1 MKIRVLS
8 VLTTLAISAAVIP
21 ARAHHGTLVSYDL
34 QQQWT
39 AQATV
44 VEFRYV
50 NPHVQLYFDVKN
62 KDGQVTHYNGE
73 MLPNPA
79 QLIANGWSRK
89 RSAEVLQAGTLVTV
103 TAAPARVG
111 GNVVLVTKILNDK
124 GQEILGT
131 GLPITGTPAPGAA
144 R

>member
-1 MKIRVLS
+1 MTTRVLAI
-8 VLTTLAISAAVIP
+8 LTALVIIAAAPP

-34 QQQWT
+34 QKQWT
-39 AQATV
+39 APATV
-44 VEFRYV
+44 TEFRYV
-50 NPHVQLYFDVKN
+50 NPHVQLYFDVKD
-62 KDGQVTHYNGE
+62 KDGRITHYNGE

-89 RSAEVLQAGTLVTV
+89 RSAEVLQAGTQVTV

-124 GQEILGT
+124 GVEILGA
-131 GLPITGTPAPGAA
+131 GLPITGTPAPAPG

>member
-1 MKIRVLS
+1 MRMRLLS
-8 VLTTLAISAAVIP
+8 IAAALAIIAVAP

-34 QQQWT
+34 QKQWT
-39 AQATV
+39 APATV
-44 VEFRYV
+44 VEFRYI
-50 NPHVQLYFDVKN
+50 NPHVQLYFEVKD
-62 KDGQVTHYNGE
+62 KDGKVTRYNGE

-89 RSAEVLQAGTLVTV
+89 RSAEVLQAGTQVTV

-111 GNVVLVTKILNDK
+111 GNVVLVTKVVNDK
-124 GQEILGT
+124 GVEILGA
-131 GLPITGTPAPGAA
+131 GLPITGTPAPAPG

>member
-1 MKIRVLS
+1 MKTRVLAT
-8 VLTTLAISAAVIP
+8 LTALAIITAAAP

-34 QQQWT
+34 QKQWT
-39 AQATV
+39 APATV
-44 VEFRYV
+44 TEFRYI
-50 NPHVQLYFDVKN
+50 NPHVQLYFDVKD
-62 KDGQVTHYNGE
+62 KDGKITHYNGE

-89 RSAEVLQAGTLVTV
+89 HSAEVLQAGTPVTV

-124 GQEILGT
+124 GVEILGA
-131 GLPITGTPAPGAA
+131 GLPITGTPAPAPG